1 MAGGVSVAD
10 GKACGAFR
18 AAYCVARQFFPGG
31 RRFGAA
37 VLLRV
42 AADKHSATEFSCAGG
57 VRGLGVHGSWRQN
70 RELADRAVF
79 SYAVGVTPR
88 QQPGVLSNSHFSF
101 LLLGPLADLSIG
113 SKHQ

>member
-57 VRGLGVHGSWRQN
+57 FRGLGVHGSRRQN
-70 RELADRAVF
+70 RELAEPAVF
-79 SYAVGVTPR
+79 SYAGGVTPR
-88 QQPGVLSNSHFSF
+88 RHGILFKNSYLFFF
-101 LLLGPLADLSIG
+101 L
-113 SKHQ
+113 